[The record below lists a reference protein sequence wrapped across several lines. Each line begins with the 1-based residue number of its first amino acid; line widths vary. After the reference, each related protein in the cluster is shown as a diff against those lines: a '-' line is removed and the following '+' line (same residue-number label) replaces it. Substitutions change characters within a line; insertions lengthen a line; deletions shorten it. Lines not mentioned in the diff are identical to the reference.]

1 MSLVRRL
8 RHFIRRSYTHR
19 SSYQVDEPLLNQIEE
34 THQVSPQETLTI
46 SQVYATIDLRKP
58 LMIVTLAMLSQQLSG
73 K

>member
-1 MSLVRRL
+1 MLLVRRL

-19 SSYQVDEPLLNQIEE
+19 SYQVDEPLLNQIEE
-34 THQVSPQETLTI
+34 THEVSPQETLTI
-46 SQVYATIDLRKP
+46 SQVYGTIELRKP